1 MPDTDKLAVARDEIR
16 KRAANE
22 LEKWRL
28 TPEPSGGIHMAAHD
42 VPRLLAAVDAAL
54 AFADFLEIEPKS
66 PAPMGGW
73 AAARRYYARRLREG
87 LSRALLAEDAEA

>member
-1 MPDTDKLAVARDEIR
+1 MADDKLTVALAEIR
-16 KRAANE
+16 LRGYRNGASGA
-22 LEKWRL
+22 LCARL
-28 TPEPSGGIHMAAHD
+28 SDCADID